1 MKTIEK
7 IVVFLCAY
15 LFCGWGTLFVQ
26 NANAIDEGN
35 LRLFAYG
42 LRVVYSEATETYT
55 FYFKSTSAPKSGELV
70 FYYDK
75 DEDDNQNEFSS
86 IVGRSTFPLEQDD
99 KGEYSFSLDKKD
111 IPVEALDQRA
121 YLDMTWAIE
130 LKGDPITGKY
140 PEATAWLNTD
150 NDEYRG
156 YNYRSYTNAEGNTTG
171 GSLYKQVREPRR
183 IMEDTLFQ
191 NPQGIAIDNNP

>member
-55 FYFKSTSAPKSGELV
+55 FYFKSTSAPESGELV

-75 DEDDNQNEFSS
+75 DEDDNQNELSS
-86 IVGRSTFPLEQDD
+86 IVGRCTIPPLDLATKNAD
-99 KGEYSFSLDKKD
+99 GEYVFSLDKKD
-111 IPVEALDQRA
+111 IPVKALNQQA
-121 YLDMTWAIE
+121 YLNMTWAIE
-130 LKGDPITGKY
+130 LKGETIIGRNT
-140 PEATAWLNTD
+140 EATRNLDFW
-150 NDEYRG
+150 NDSTKYT
-156 YNYRSYTNAEGNTTG
+156 YDSYKNGPLSEQI
-171 GSLYKQVREPRR
+171 KEPRR
-183 IMEDTLFQ
+183 IVD
-191 NPQGIAIDNNP
+191 DK